1 MNTKTQQAIEEA
13 MQADQGNAYKG
24 HLKAAILAC
33 DDAYRQDDEPFRSH
47 LGGSMIGRRCA
58 RQLWYGFRWFHSK
71 NHTGRMIRLFNRG
84 HLEEARFIA
93 MLQSIGV
100 TVWFADG
107 AGKQFRMSASEGHVG
122 GSLDSVLENTPDFP
136 DEPILGEYK
145 THGEKS
151 FLKLKREGVQK
162 SKPEHYTQMQLYMN
176 HYGLRAGLYMAVNK
190 NNDELYTEIVYLDST
205 YAGQHLHRADK
216 VVWSQTPPPRISEY
230 KASFD
235 CKFCDF
241 YDVCHNGFEPAV
253 NCRTCSMAFPG
264 PNKTWTCARHQKPIT
279 PELMQIGCEDH
290 TFIEQG
296 D

>member
-1 MNTKTQQAIEEA
+1 MAN
-13 MQADQGNAYKG
+13 DQGNTYKSY
-24 HLKAAILAC
+24 LKAAILAC
-33 DDAYRQDDEPFRSH
+33 DDAYRQDDDPFRSH

-100 TVWFADG
+100 TVWYEDD
-107 AGKQFRMSASEGHVG
+107 AGKQFRMSASEGHIG

-190 NNDELYTEIVYLDST
+190 NNDELYTEIVMADPT
-205 YAGQHLHRADK
+205 YAEQHLSRADRI
-216 VVWSQTPPPRISEY
+216 VWAAEPPPKISDS
-230 KASFD
+230 KTAFD

-241 YDVCHNGFEPAV
+241 YDICHNGFTPAT
-253 NCRTCSMAFPG
+253 NCRTCRWSQPVEGKQWVCRKHLTPIDKDLM
-264 PNKTWTCARHQKPIT
+264 KTGCQDH
-279 PELMQIGCEDH
+279 ELIA
-290 TFIEQG
+290 QG